1 MWIVLAGFSV
11 MHGVLI
17 ESYTAMLVT
26 VLIVGSVGARRT
38 TQNDNTL
45 DHGVE
50 GVEGSCSN

>member
-26 VLIVGSVGARRT
+26 VLIVGSVGAGRD
-38 TQNDNTL
+38 TQNDNTP
-45 DHGVE
+45 DQAVE
-50 GVEGSCSN
+50 GAEGSCSN